1 MRILSAFLLVLLIV
15 SCAEGEETPATGQTA
30 ERPNILILFTD
41 DQRFNTIHALGNDE
55 IRTPNMDALAQAGTA
70 FTRAHING
78 GQHGALCAP
87 SRASLMT
94 GRPLFRLFETGDRIP
109 EEHTMMPER
118 FAEAGYATF
127 GTGKW
132 HNDRSAYARAF
143 QEGGNIYFGGMHWP
157 SDGGHEAPL
166 LNQFDPTGEF
176 PKEERQPVQGY
187 SSTLFA
193 DAAIGF
199 LNNRRG
205 NEQPFFA
212 YVSFTSPHDPRTP
225 PAPYDSWYPPDSVSL
240 PVNFMPE
247 HPFDNGE
254 LRVRDEML
262 LPHPRTPEAVRE
274 DLGLYYGMISE
285 VDAQIGRILD
295 ALEANGQRDN
305 TLIVFAGDNGL
316 AVGSHGLL
324 GKQNLYEHSMRVP
337 LILVGPGIPQGATRD
352 ALVYL
357 YDLFPTL
364 AEHAGLS
371 IPETVEGRS
380 LAPVLRDPE
389 ASVRD
394 AVFYAYRDLQRGVRT
409 ADNWKL
415 IRYNVEGATQTQ
427 LFNLNEDPD
436 ELNNLAT
443 DPTHA
448 DRLDQLNALLLEE
461 STANDDPL
469 DLSDPMW
476 GKASAE

>member
-1 MRILSAFLLVLLIV
+1 MRSSFILLLLLLLV
-15 SCAEGEETPATGQTA
+15 SCTGGEETPAVEA
-30 ERPNILILFTD
+30 AADRPNILILFTD
-41 DQRFNTIHALGNDE
+41 DQRFNTIHALGNEE
-55 IRTPNMDALAQAGTA
+55 IRTPNLDRLAQAGTA
-70 FTRAHING
+70 FTHAHIMG

-87 SRASLMT
+87 SRAMLMT
-94 GRPLFRLFETGDRIP
+94 GRPLFRLFETGDVIP

-118 FAEAGYATF
+118 FAQAGYTTF

-132 HNDRSAYARAF
+132 HNNRSAYARAF

-157 SDGGHEAPL
+157 KDGGHEAPRL
-166 LNQFDPTGEF
+166 HHFDPEHQYPNEARWQADT
-176 PKEERQPVQGY
+176 Y

-193 DAAIGF
+193 DAAIAF
-199 LNNRRG
+199 LKSRRG
-205 NEQPFFA
+205 NGQPFFT
-212 YVSFTSPHDPRTP
+212 YVSFSSPHDPRTP
-225 PAPYDSWYPPDSVSL
+225 PVPYDAWYPPDSVSL
-240 PVNFMPE
+240 PPNFMPE

-262 LPHPRTPEAVRE
+262 LPHPRTPEAVRQ
-274 DLGLYYGMISE
+274 DLGAYYGMISE

-295 ALEANGQRDN
+295 ALEANGQHDN

-337 LILVGPGIPQGATRD
+337 LILAGPGIPQGETRD

-364 AEHAGLS
+364 AEQAGLS

-380 LAPVLRDPE
+380 LTPLLHDAE
-389 ASVRD
+389 ASSRD

-415 IRYNVEGATQTQ
+415 IRYNVEGAVHTQ
-427 LFNLNEDPD
+427 LFNLNEDPH
-436 ELNNLAT
+436 ELHNLAD
-443 DPTHA
+443 DPAHA
-448 DRLDQLNALLLEE
+448 ASLDRLNTLLLEQ
-461 STANDDPL
+461 SAAYNDPL
-469 DLSDPMW
+469 DLTDPTW
-476 GKASAE
+476 GKAPAE